1 MFNLGEWIKRIV
13 NSIRG
18 FIIWLK
24 VGYPFLLL
32 CVVLL
37 TVAIWRSDNWLHI
50 WVLMTLSCVFLVV
63 EMLNY
68 AIERVCNMISLEY
81 SEEIKIVKDICAG
94 AVLVSVS
101 ALITVSLWV
110 II

>member
-1 MFNLGEWIKRIV
+1 MFNLGMWIKRTV

-18 FIIWLK
+18 FITWLK

-32 CVVLL
+32 CAVLL
-37 TVAIWRSDNWLHI
+37 AVAIWRSDNWLHI
-50 WVLMTLSCVFLVV
+50 WVLVTLSCVFVVV

-68 AIERVCNMISLEY
+68 AIEKVCDLISQEY
-81 SEEIKIVKDICAG
+81 NKEIKAIKDIVAG
-94 AVLVSVS
+94 AVLVSV
-101 ALITVSLWV
+101 LVLGTVSLWV